1 MNLISCIFLI
11 ILTQLLPGS
20 LKPVNTYLEELDK
33 TIENR
38 DVFEQQKQQ
47 RIHELERSINN
58 ETVNSSD
65 AFRYY
70 LKLSNEFQSYK
81 FDSAFFYT
89 NKLIEIA
96 HELADR
102 EKIALAKTE
111 FANILI
117 SAGMFSEAMDS
128 IKTIDISGL
137 DNKIIARYYAVLSRG
152 YFDMESFSQSD
163 YYSSMYGRKG
173 MTYYDSALVYFADT
187 SWEYKSLLAQ
197 KEMKMGNHDVAI
209 GLLKQL
215 IDNDNLT
222 DDHLASQEMHLS
234 FLYSLT
240 GEPDLALTH
249 MIKASIADFKA
260 AKKEA
265 VALLFVADYLF
276 ERGDVMR
283 SSKYI
288 NIALDDN
295 KFYGSSFRTW
305 QISEY
310 LPVIKSS
317 HIVTIENQKKKLLYY
332 VIIVTILSI
341 TVIGAIF
348 IIYKQLTYL
357 RDAKIMVEATNSKL
371 ELANQNL
378 EKSNEEL
385 LVANRIKEE
394 YVGYYFS
401 VNTQMLEKLEKLKN
415 AVVKKLK
422 RRQYD
427 EILDDLNN
435 INIHKEKEVLFES
448 FDKAFLKIFPDF
460 VQKFNELLKPDEH
473 VELKE
478 GQLLNTDLRIFALVR
493 LGIHDSEK
501 IAKILDYSLNTI
513 YSYKTRIKNKS
524 VVPNEGF
531 EDEVMK
537 IKHYG

>member
-1 MNLISCIFLI
+1 
-11 ILTQLLPGS
+11 
-20 LKPVNTYLEELDK
+20 
-33 TIENR
+33 
-38 DVFEQQKQQ
+38 
-47 RIHELERSINN
+47 
-58 ETVNSSD
+58 
-65 AFRYY
+65 
-70 LKLSNEFQSYK
+70 
-81 FDSAFFYT
+81 
-89 NKLIEIA
+89 
-96 HELADR
+96 
-102 EKIALAKTE
+102 
-111 FANILI
+111 
-117 SAGMFSEAMDS
+117 
-128 IKTIDISGL
+128 
-137 DNKIIARYYAVLSRG
+137 
-152 YFDMESFSQSD
+152 
-163 YYSSMYGRKG
+163 
-173 MTYYDSALVYFADT
+173 
-187 SWEYKSLLAQ
+187 
-197 KEMKMGNHDVAI
+197 
-209 GLLKQL
+209 
-215 IDNDNLT
+215 
-222 DDHLASQEMHLS
+222 
-234 FLYSLT
+234 
-240 GEPDLALTH
+240 
-249 MIKASIADFKA
+249 
-260 AKKEA
+260 
-265 VALLFVADYLF
+265 
-276 ERGDVMR
+276 
-283 SSKYI
+283 
-288 NIALDDN
+288 
-295 KFYGSSFRTW
+295 
-305 QISEY
+305 